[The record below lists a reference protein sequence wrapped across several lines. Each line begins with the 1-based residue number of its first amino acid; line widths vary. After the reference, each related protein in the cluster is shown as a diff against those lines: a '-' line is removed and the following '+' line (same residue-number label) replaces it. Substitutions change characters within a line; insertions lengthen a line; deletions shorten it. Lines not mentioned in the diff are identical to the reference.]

1 MSQIICVFLI
11 DGGFHPSCL
20 TALELM
26 AHRAADSAGFN
37 GVGVLK
43 INQGFHR
50 TSLSQKKHKKN
61 LRFRRSFRDLF
72 ALVLLK
78 FGQLPVEAV
87 DPSVS
92 PDGTLLA
99 GVEGVAVRAGVDLDL
114 FQGGTGLEGASAARA
129 SHHTVVISG
138 VDSFFHH

>member
-1 MSQIICVFLI
+1 MARKKPPVA
-11 DGGFHPSCL
+11 GGFL
-20 TALELM
+20 
-26 AHRAADSAGFN
+26 F
-37 GVGVLK
+37 
-43 INQGFHR
+43 
-50 TSLSQKKHKKN
+50 
-61 LRFRRSFRDLF
+61 DLF

-99 GVEGVAVRAGVDLDL
+99 GVEGVAVRAGVNLDL

-138 VDSFFHH
+138 VDSFFHCFAPFAVLLVSTESTPCTILETLTGCK